1 MSCRLDAMA
10 FAVSRVLWK
19 FTEGYEDRPEWQSV
33 RDCLE
38 ILAKEMK
45 SPQRERI
52 QDFINDFDQR
62 LSVKMIGR
70 P

>member
-1 MSCRLDAMA
+1 MSGQLDAMA
-10 FAVSRVLWK
+10 FAVSRVLWE
-19 FTEGYEDRPEWQSV
+19 FSEGYEDRPEWESV

-38 ILAKEMK
+38 ILSKEMQ

-52 QDFINDFDQR
+52 QDAITDFDNR

>member
-1 MSCRLDAMA
+1 MA

-38 ILAKEMK
+38 ILSEEMK
-45 SPQRERI
+45 SPQRDRVKDAI
-52 QDFINDFDQR
+52 ADFDNR